1 MSVTA
6 LYTIAMSPAQAF
18 EYTRGALGAAGAAL
32 GMQSPPALIEFSLTR
47 KDAETGSI
55 DIVMPGRAAIA
66 AASDVKSTVTISIE
80 PATQFL
86 LYAGGIALVALLF
99 GNWFLGGF
107 GGIWFLIV
115 LGAAAYAV
123 WALFNKWPNDALAAI
138 QAKMRAS
145 DAVSGGE
152 RMSPPAA
159 PIFTPPPPSSPP
171 AATNAADIAEQ
182 IRHLA
187 ELRDQG
193 HITQDEFDA
202 KKAELLKRI

>member
-6 LYTIAMSPAQAF
+6 LYTIAMNPTQAF
-18 EYTRGALGAAGAAL
+18 EYTRGALSAAGAAL

-66 AASDVKSTVTISIE
+66 AAGDGKSTVTVSIE

-107 GGIWFLIV
+107 GGLWFLIV

-123 WALFNKWPNDALAAI
+123 WALFNKWPNEALAAI
-138 QAKMRAS
+138 HAKMRAS
-145 DAVSGGE
+145 DGVSGGE
-152 RMSPPAA
+152 TIARAPVFTPPSASPPAA
-159 PIFTPPPPSSPP
+159 S
-171 AATNAADIAEQ
+171 AASIAEQ

-193 HITQDEFDA
+193 HITQQEFDA

>member
-1 MSVTA
+1 MAVTA
-6 LYTIAMSPAQAF
+6 LYTVAMSPAATF
-18 EYTRGALGAAGAAL
+18 EYTRGALGAAGAAF
-32 GMQSPPALIEFSLTR
+32 GTQSPPTLIEFSLTR

-55 DIVMPGRAAIA
+55 DIVMPGRAVIA
-66 AASDVKSTVTISIE
+66 ASGEGKCTVTVSIE

-86 LYAGGIALVALLF
+86 LYAGGIGLVALLF
-99 GNWFLGGF
+99 GNWFLGGM
-107 GGIWFLIV
+107 GGLWFLLV
-115 LGAAAYAV
+115 LGAVAYAV
-123 WALFNKWPNDALAAI
+123 WALFNKLPNDALAAI
-138 QAKMRAS
+138 QTKMRAS

-182 IRHLA
+182 IRRLA